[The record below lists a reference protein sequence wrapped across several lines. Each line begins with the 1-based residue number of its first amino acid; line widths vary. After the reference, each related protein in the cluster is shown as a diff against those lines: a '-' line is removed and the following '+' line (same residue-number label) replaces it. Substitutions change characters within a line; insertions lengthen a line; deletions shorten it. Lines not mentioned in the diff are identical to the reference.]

1 MVLGRLARE
10 SDAVLMDLRNFSSS
24 NQGCIFEINELFNVV
39 PLDHVVFVIDETT
52 DLAFLREFLTQC
64 WAALRADSPNRKLVD
79 PRILLFRFAGNSSGA
94 CDEQGVNTRS
104 EASQ

>member
-64 WAALRADSPNRKLVD
+64 WAL
-79 PRILLFRFAGNSSGA
+79 
-94 CDEQGVNTRS
+94 
-104 EASQ
+104 